1 MAGLTLSLLG
11 APSLRLSPGTSS
23 RGLGTSKGLA
33 LLAYLALEA
42 GPHTREELAAL
53 LWGDSPETAARASLR
68 QTLKRLRTLVA
79 DALHVD
85 RDTVELRGAVQ
96 CDVEAFLQAA
106 EHEPERAADYPVDR
120 FFSGVSLRHAPAF
133 EDWRMRKRQA
143 LMQRWREAVRCLT
156 RDALARSHWREAA
169 AWADRWMQCDP
180 LSEEAARCTIESRF
194 LMGDR
199 GAALA
204 CYDEYRERLRREIG
218 TDPSVDLQTVVRR
231 VEAAVAARPD
241 EAPAE
246 PLAPTFEAALVGRE
260 GQWRALQDAW
270 AALGRGLGRVV
281 LIEGEAGLGK
291 TRLAEDF
298 LQWARVQGATVLRGR
313 AYHPSTGMPFGPVI
327 EALRGVLDAPGLAG
341 TDPEWLAEAARLL
354 PELRR
359 RFPALPEPAP
369 ASAGERWR
377 LFEAIVQMLQALAA
391 ERPLLLCID
400 DVQWCDG
407 ETSALL
413 HCVCRRIERAPI
425 GIVLCLTPEALAR
438 DAPTARLCRVLRAQA
453 HGVSVRLDPL
463 TEEEVWR
470 LIREMGRIR
479 APAGGRGLA
488 HRLQEATDGNP
499 FHVIELIKTLF
510 TQGLLTL
517 DPGTAEWRGPAGAP
531 EEYADVITLPAS
543 VRDAFGERIDS
554 LPYDLRDLLAT
565 AALAGRAVH
574 ADLLSHVHGM
584 SRLRVAALADPL
596 VERRLL
602 VEEHGLYRCA
612 HTVIA
617 EVLRERLTPARRHE
631 VHRAIA
637 LSLATLVE
645 PATAAELA
653 GAIAWHAERGGER
666 HVAYRHALV
675 ASDAAVVRCAFEEAA
690 SWLDLAAGV
699 AEPGAEADEVNR
711 RTARVL
717 ELAGWSE
724 PPPAAARGSAGK
736 RIGPKDMD
744 LDEKS

>member
-169 AWADRWMQCDP
+169 EWADRWMQCDP
-180 LSEEAARCTIESRF
+180 LS
-194 LMGDR
+194 
-199 GAALA
+199 
-204 CYDEYRERLRREIG
+204 
-218 TDPSVDLQTVVRR
+218 
-231 VEAAVAARPD
+231 EAAVAARPD

-438 DAPTARLCRVLRAQA
+438 DAPSARLCRVLRAQA

-479 APAGGRGLA
+479 APAGGRRLA

-510 TQGLLTL
+510 TQGLLT
-517 DPGTAEWRGPAGAP
+517 
-531 EEYADVITLPAS
+531 
-543 VRDAFGERIDS
+543 
-554 LPYDLRDLLAT
+554 
-565 AALAGRAVH
+565 
-574 ADLLSHVHGM
+574 
-584 SRLRVAALADPL
+584 
-596 VERRLL
+596 
-602 VEEHGLYRCA
+602 
-612 HTVIA
+612 
-617 EVLRERLTPARRHE
+617 
-631 VHRAIA
+631 
-637 LSLATLVE
+637 
-645 PATAAELA
+645 
-653 GAIAWHAERGGER
+653 
-666 HVAYRHALV
+666 
-675 ASDAAVVRCAFEEAA
+675 
-690 SWLDLAAGV
+690 
-699 AEPGAEADEVNR
+699 
-711 RTARVL
+711 
-717 ELAGWSE
+717 
-724 PPPAAARGSAGK
+724 
-736 RIGPKDMD
+736 
-744 LDEKS
+744 